1 MLNGKKI
8 VLGVTGGIAA
18 YKCVDLASRLRK
30 KGAEVHVILTRGAQ
44 NFVTETA
51 MREIS
56 GNPVITSMW
65 GEIHNYDVE
74 HIALATLADVVL
86 IAPATANVIAKA
98 AAGIADD
105 MLTTTVLATRAPIF
119 FAPAMNSNMYENPVT
134 QQNITT
140 LQQRGWQLIPPAS
153 GHLAC
158 GTSGIGRMPE
168 PAELVEVLENY
179 FIGEGGSVESAD
191 GNTMDNTMGNT
202 MGNIMGSTM
211 QGLKLLVT
219 AAGTREPIDP
229 VRYIG
234 NRSSG
239 KMGYAIAEAAARLG
253 AEVTLISGPSA
264 LQPPAG
270 VEFFGVESAREMRQL
285 VQERFPACD
294 IVIKAAAVADYR
306 VKNVSDQKIK
316 KNDAELTLVL
326 EKNPDILKE
335 LGEMKQPHQTLVG
348 FAAETQNLLQYAKGK
363 LEKKNLDMIVAND
376 VSKPQAGFNVDTN
389 LIKLLKRD
397 GSIEELPLMSKKEL
411 AYIILDRVM
420 KLRK

>member
-86 IAPATANVIAKA
+86 IAPATANVLAKA

-191 GNTMDNTMGNT
+191 GNTMDNT
-202 MGNIMGSTM
+202 MGSTM

>member
-8 VLGVTGGIAA
+8 VLGVTGGFAA

-86 IAPATANVIAKA
+86 IAPATANVLAKA

-179 FIGEGGSVESAD
+179 FAGEGGSVESAD
-191 GNTMDNTMGNT
+191 GNTMDNT

-253 AEVTLISGPSA
+253 AEVMLISGPSA

>member
-18 YKCVDLASRLRK
+18 YKCVDLVSRLRK
-30 KGAEVHVILTRGAQ
+30 KGAEVHVILTKGAQ

-74 HIALATLADVVL
+74 HIALANLADAVL
-86 IAPATANVIAKA
+86 IAPATANVIAKGA
-98 AAGIADD
+98 VGMADD

-119 FAPAMNSNMYENPVT
+119 FAPAMNSNMYENPIT
-134 QQNITT
+134 QQNICT

-179 FIGEGGSVESAD
+179 FAGEGGSVESAD
-191 GNTMDNTMGNT
+191 GNTMDNTMG
-202 MGNIMGSTM
+202 STM
-211 QGLKLLVT
+211 QGMKILVT

-253 AEVTLISGPSA
+253 AEVTLISGPSF

>member
-179 FIGEGGSVESAD
+179 FAGEGGSVESAD
-191 GNTMDNTMGNT
+191 GNTMDSTMGNP
-202 MGNIMGSTM
+202 M

-306 VKNVSDQKIK
+306 AKNVSDQKIK

-397 GSIEELPLMSKKEL
+397 GSIEELSLMSKKEL

>member
-56 GNPVITSMW
+56 GNPVVTSMW

-191 GNTMDNTMGNT
+191 GNTMDNT

-348 FAAETQNLLQYAKGK
+348 FAAETQNLLQYAQGK

-420 KLRK
+420 KLRT

>member
-18 YKCVDLASRLRK
+18 YKCVDLASRLCK

-140 LQQRGWQLIPPAS
+140 LQQRGWQLIPPVS

-191 GNTMDNTMGNT
+191 GNTMDNT
-202 MGNIMGSTM
+202 MGSTM

>member
-8 VLGVTGGIAA
+8 VLGVSGGIAA

-168 PAELVEVLENY
+168 PAELVKVLENY
-179 FIGEGGSVESAD
+179 FAGEGGSVESAD
-191 GNTMDNTMGNT
+191 GNTMDNT

>member
-179 FIGEGGSVESAD
+179 FAGEGGSVESAD
-191 GNTMDNTMGNT
+191 GNTMDNTMGN
-202 MGNIMGSTM
+202 TM

>member
-18 YKCVDLASRLRK
+18 YICVDLASRLRK

-179 FIGEGGSVESAD
+179 FAGEGGSVESAD
-191 GNTMDNTMGNT
+191 GNTMDST

-253 AEVTLISGPSA
+253 AEVTLISGPSF

>member
-134 QQNITT
+134 QRNITT

-179 FIGEGGSVESAD
+179 FAGEGGSVESAD
-191 GNTMDNTMGNT
+191 GNTMDNT

-411 AYIILDRVM
+411 AYIILERVM